1 MRRAPHVPAR
11 SVGHA
16 AHYTRATSLALE
28 QILEPSGLRAQIG
41 AGCTHMCAK
50 LRCGVPRPAW
60 VVEDGARDRDEI
72 GVARPDD
79 GFGLLELR
87 DEPHCDH
94 RHLDSLLDGA
104 RERHLIVWSDRN
116 LLCRMQSAAGNVNGT
131 AAELLDLSRECDG
144 LFDVPSALDPIRAG
158 YPDRDGFVGRESIA
172 YRFEYFERKADAVFE
187 RAAIFVFASI
197 RQRRDELMQQITVAH
212 MQLDHVDAYPVCTTR
227 GSNERL
233 TDAAQSIAIQRD
245 GCQIAV
251 VVWHG

>member
-79 GFGLLELR
+79 GFGLPEIR
-87 DEPHCDH
+87 DE
-94 RHLDSLLDGA
+94 RHSDPWPLDRLLNGT
-104 RERHLIVWSDRN
+104 RQRNLIVWSDRN
-116 LLCRMQSAAGNVNGT
+116 LMCRMQSAAGNVNGT
-131 AAELLDLSRECDG
+131 EA
-144 LFDVPSALDPIRAG
+144 
-158 YPDRDGFVGRESIA
+158 
-172 YRFEYFERKADAVFE
+172 
-187 RAAIFVFASI
+187 
-197 RQRRDELMQQITVAH
+197 
-212 MQLDHVDAYPVCTTR
+212 
-227 GSNERL
+227 
-233 TDAAQSIAIQRD
+233 
-245 GCQIAV
+245 
-251 VVWHG
+251 